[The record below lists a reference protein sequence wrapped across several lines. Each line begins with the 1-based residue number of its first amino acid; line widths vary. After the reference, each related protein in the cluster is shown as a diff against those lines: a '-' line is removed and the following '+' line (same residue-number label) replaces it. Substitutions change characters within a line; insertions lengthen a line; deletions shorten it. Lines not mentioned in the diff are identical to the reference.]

1 MSTKIQINSL
11 QALVHLLEGEGDV
24 SVEIRRSVLKEYE
37 TKHILPSI
45 VARIDEIV
53 TKRVHDLL
61 FSGSKWG
68 NIGSSLS
75 AEYVDVVKSVVE
87 REARSLVSSLVKEAV
102 AEAATP
108 EELEQRVSA
117 LVQDV
122 SFSEVQKQIKAKI
135 AEVL

>member
-1 MSTKIQINSL
+1 MATKIQINSL
-11 QALVHLLEGEGDV
+11 SALIHLLEGEGDV

-87 REARSLVSSLVKEAV
+87 REAHKLISSLIAKAF
-102 AEAATP
+102 TP

>member
-1 MSTKIQINSL
+1 MATKIQINSL
-11 QALVHLLEGEGDV
+11 SALIHLLEGEGDV

-45 VARIDEIV
+45 VARIDQIV
-53 TKRVHDLL
+53 TARVHDLL

-68 NIGSSLS
+68 NGPKLS

-102 AEAATP
+102 AKAFTP